1 MCGSLLQKKFTTGS
15 PVTSNQEI
23 KMNSTLSPDEIWIS
37 ELNQDER
44 VQSGFDRS
52 RTIRFYDTT
61 LRDGEQAIGVVF
73 TADEKFEIAC
83 KLSELGVGRIESG
96 FPRVSE
102 EDTEA
107 VRRMLGAQ
115 LSSEIWGFA
124 RCVIADLDAHVELG
138 TKQVLVEIS
147 TSDVKMEAYGF
158 TRQIVMERMS
168 AAVRHAREHGM
179 RVNFFAVD
187 ATRSDQAFLKDVYAQ
202 AIESGAE
209 EISVVD
215 TIGACAPEA
224 VELLIRDI
232 ANHVGPTI
240 PIHWHGHNDF
250 GLATASAI
258 AAVRGGATWIQ
269 GTINGMG
276 ERAGNADICEVALA
290 LQCLYNVPVELDLA
304 RAREVSQLVKQA
316 GGYQVDGWKPVV
328 GENLYVRESGAVASQ
343 FHIPEAIEPYSAN
356 IVAAER
362 RIVLGK
368 KSGLDSIRLK
378 AAELGLEIPEERVGP
393 ILAEVKTTGTQAQ
406 RLVSDDEFRQI
417 AKRHSA

>member
-1 MCGSLLQKKFTTGS
+1 
-15 PVTSNQEI
+15 
-23 KMNSTLSPDEIWIS
+23 MNRPLPAEKIWIS
-37 ELNQDER
+37 QLNRDER
-44 VQSGFDRS
+44 VQQGFDRS
-52 RTIRFYDTT
+52 RTVRFYDTT
-61 LRDGEQAIGVVF
+61 LRDGEQAIGIVF
-73 TADEKFEIAC
+73 TAEQKFAIAC
-83 KLSELGVGRIESG
+83 ALAELGVGRIESG
-96 FPRVSE
+96 FPRVSA

-107 VRRMLGAQ
+107 VKRMLAAG

-124 RCVIADLDAHVELG
+124 RCVIADLDAHIELG
-138 TKQVLVEIS
+138 TQQVLVEIS
-147 TSDVKMEAYGF
+147 TSDVKMQAYGF
-158 TRQIVMERMS
+158 SRDQVMQRMS
-168 AAVRHAREHGM
+168 NAVRHARDHGM

-187 ATRSDQAFLKDVYAQ
+187 ATRSDPAFLKDVYSS
-202 AIESGAE
+202 AIECGAE

-224 VELLIRDI
+224 VEILIRDI
-232 ANHVGPTI
+232 ARHVGPEI

-258 AAVRGGATWIQ
+258 AAVRGGASWIQ

-290 LQCLYNVPVELDLA
+290 LQCLYNVPVELDLSK
-304 RAREVSQLVKQA
+304 AREVSRIVRQA

-343 FHIPEAIEPYSAN
+343 FHIPEAIEPYSAD

-378 AAELGLEIPEERVGP
+378 AEELGIDLPEERIAPV
-393 ILAEVKTTGTQAQ
+393 LAEVKSLGSKSQ
-406 RLVSDDEFRQI
+406 RLLSDEEFRRI
-417 AKRHSA
+417 VTATADAGAEPA

>member
-1 MCGSLLQKKFTTGS
+1 
-15 PVTSNQEI
+15 
-23 KMNSTLSPDEIWIS
+23 MNSEISQDQVWIS
-37 ELNQDER
+37 ELNQDDS
-44 VQSGFDRS
+44 VQSGFDRN
-52 RTIRFYDTT
+52 RTVRFYDTT

-73 TADEKFEIAC
+73 TAQEKFEIAC
-83 KLSELGVGRIESG
+83 KLAELGVGRIESG

-107 VRRMLGAQ
+107 VRRMLGAG

-124 RCVIADLDAHVELG
+124 RCVIADLDAHIELG
-138 TKQVLVEIS
+138 TEQVLVEIS

-158 TRQIVMERMS
+158 TRQSVLERMS
-168 AAVRHAREHGM
+168 NAVRHARDHDM

-187 ATRSDQAFLKDVYAQ
+187 ATRSDQEFLKDVYAK

-215 TIGACAPEA
+215 TIGALAPEA
-224 VELLIRDI
+224 VERLIRNI
-232 ANHVGPTI
+232 ANYVGPAV

-290 LQCLYNVPVELDLA
+290 LQCLYNVPVELNLD
-304 RAREVSQLVKQA
+304 RAREVSQLVRQA

-343 FHIPEAIEPYSAN
+343 FHIPEAIEPYSAD

-393 ILAEVKTTGTQAQ
+393 ILAEVKNAGTRAQ
-406 RLVSDDEFRQI
+406 RLVSDDEFQQI
-417 AKRHSA
+417 ASRHSV